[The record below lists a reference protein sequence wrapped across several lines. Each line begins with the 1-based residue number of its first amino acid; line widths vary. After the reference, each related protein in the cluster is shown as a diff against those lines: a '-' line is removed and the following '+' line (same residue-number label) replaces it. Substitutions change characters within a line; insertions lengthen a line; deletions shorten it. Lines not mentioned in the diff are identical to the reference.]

1 MNSSINR
8 RELFNKAIAGLFG
21 GALGWLPVEIAS
33 HGHSLTEQISSFD
46 AALSYVSMAILSGVV
61 GGFILAVSGP
71 RIEWNTSTRN
81 NLVRGFL
88 VCMLLALPA
97 DYASN
102 YVFSAMLSFGGWGL
116 GHPGSG
122 FFLFMG
128 RVMSWLIMGASLGAG
143 VGIASMSMPNIA
155 KGALG
160 GFIGGFAGGILFDP
174 INQATGGGLW
184 SRLIGLSL
192 IGFFIG
198 LFIGLVQELTK
209 MAWVTVEQGRLRGRQ
224 FRVEGARATLGRAEE
239 NPIGLFGDPG
249 VQQRHAVIERHG
261 SDFVLKSL
269 AIQDGTFVNGNR
281 VESADLH
288 DGDRIGVGGYELA
301 FHLRQGSASA
311 RGPMG
316 QQARQAGAGT
326 ITAAVHV
333 ESRIAPA
340 QASATGPALEDASGT
355 RHTLRADAATTMG
368 RALDND
374 IVINHSSVSRHHAS
388 VIASDA
394 GFELKDLNSQNGTF
408 VADRRITQARL
419 ADGDSIRIGQ
429 APFTFRA

>member
-1 MNSSINR
+1 MNDSINR
-8 RELFNKAIAGLFG
+8 RELFNKAIAGLLG
-21 GALGWLPVEIAS
+21 GALGWLPVELAS

-46 AALSYVSMAILSGVV
+46 AVMSYVAMAILSGLI
-61 GGFILAVSGP
+61 GGFILAVGGQQ
-71 RIEWNTSTRN
+71 IEWNPATRN
-81 NLVRGFL
+81 NLIRGFV
-88 VCMLLALPA
+88 VCLLLALPA
-97 DYASN
+97 DYLSN
-102 YVFSAMLSFGGWGL
+102 YVFSSMLSIGGWGL

-122 FFLFMG
+122 FFLFLG
-128 RVMSWLIMGASLGAG
+128 RVLSWVIMGAILGAG
-143 VGIASMSMPNIA
+143 VGLASLAMPNIA

-160 GFIGGFAGGILFDP
+160 GFIGGFAGGFLFDP
-174 INQATGGGLW
+174 INQVTGGGLW

-261 SDFVLKSL
+261 SNFVLKSL
-269 AIQDGTFVNGNR
+269 AIQDGTFVNGQR
-281 VESADLH
+281 VESAELH
-288 DGDRIGVGGYELA
+288 DGDRIGVGAYELK
-301 FHLRQGSASA
+301 FHLRQGASASPA
-311 RGPMG
+311 R
-316 QQARQAGAGT
+316 
-326 ITAAVHV
+326 
-333 ESRIAPA
+333 A
-340 QASATGPALEDASGT
+340 QAYVSADHQGAAHVQSHVAAPLTQGSGPALVDPSGQ
-355 RHTLRADAATTMG
+355 RHPLRAAGATSLG

-374 IVINHSSVSRHHAS
+374 IVVNHSSVSRHHAS
-388 VIASDA
+388 ISGAGG

-408 VADRRITQARL
+408 VGDRRITEAPL
-419 ADGDSIRIGQ
+419 ADGDSIRLGQ